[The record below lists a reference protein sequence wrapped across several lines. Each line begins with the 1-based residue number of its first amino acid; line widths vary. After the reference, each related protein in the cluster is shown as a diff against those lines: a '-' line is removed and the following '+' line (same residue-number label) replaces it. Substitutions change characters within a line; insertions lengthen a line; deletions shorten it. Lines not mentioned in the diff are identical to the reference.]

1 MGKKDVKTKRFVQD
15 PARFAD
21 ICNYYLYGG
30 RPVIKSDD
38 LKEKDP
44 TELMISS
51 GGVEPLALQKMR
63 DVLKTV
69 VIKEAE
75 GTFYILA
82 GIENQSDVN
91 YAIVVRSML
100 YDSINYS
107 EQVAN
112 LAKKHRGSKDLKT
125 TAEFL
130 SGLTAQ
136 DRLVPVVTIVLYWGA
151 GEWNGARSLHEMFK
165 EADSNVLDCVPDY
178 KINLIV
184 PDEIE
189 DFSAFATDVGCTLE
203 CIKHSGSKEDLME
216 FIEKNNK
223 LFLAVDKETAD
234 VISEC
239 IGINIKDEDIDGGK
253 VNMSKGAQ
261 ELWED
266 GVEKGLERGRQEGQ
280 RETSITIALALLKE
294 GMKDVDVAR
303 ITSLP
308 IEQVKEL
315 EE

>member
-1 MGKKDVKTKRFVQD
+1 
-15 PARFAD
+15 
-21 ICNYYLYGG
+21 
-30 RPVIKSDD
+30 
-38 LKEKDP
+38 
-44 TELMISS
+44 
-51 GGVEPLALQKMR
+51 
-63 DVLKTV
+63 
-69 VIKEAE
+69 
-75 GTFYILA
+75 
-82 GIENQSDVN
+82 
-91 YAIVVRSML
+91 
-100 YDSINYS
+100 
-107 EQVAN
+107 
-112 LAKKHRGSKDLKT
+112 
-125 TAEFL
+125 
-130 SGLTAQ
+130 
-136 DRLVPVVTIVLYWGA
+136 
-151 GEWNGARSLHEMFK
+151 
-165 EADSNVLDCVPDY
+165 
-178 KINLIV
+178 
-184 PDEIE
+184 
-189 DFSAFATDVGCTLE
+189 
-203 CIKHSGSKEDLME
+203 ME

-223 LFLAVDKETAD
+223 LFLAVDKETAE

>member
-1 MGKKDVKTKRFVQD
+1 
-15 PARFAD
+15 
-21 ICNYYLYGG
+21 
-30 RPVIKSDD
+30 
-38 LKEKDP
+38 
-44 TELMISS
+44 
-51 GGVEPLALQKMR
+51 
-63 DVLKTV
+63 
-69 VIKEAE
+69 
-75 GTFYILA
+75 
-82 GIENQSDVN
+82 
-91 YAIVVRSML
+91 
-100 YDSINYS
+100 
-107 EQVAN
+107 
-112 LAKKHRGSKDLKT
+112 
-125 TAEFL
+125 
-130 SGLTAQ
+130 
-136 DRLVPVVTIVLYWGA
+136 
-151 GEWNGARSLHEMFK
+151 
-165 EADSNVLDCVPDY
+165 
-178 KINLIV
+178 
-184 PDEIE
+184 
-189 DFSAFATDVGCTLE
+189 
-203 CIKHSGSKEDLME
+203 ME

-266 GVEKGLERGRQEGQ
+266 GVEKGLEQGLERGRQEGQ